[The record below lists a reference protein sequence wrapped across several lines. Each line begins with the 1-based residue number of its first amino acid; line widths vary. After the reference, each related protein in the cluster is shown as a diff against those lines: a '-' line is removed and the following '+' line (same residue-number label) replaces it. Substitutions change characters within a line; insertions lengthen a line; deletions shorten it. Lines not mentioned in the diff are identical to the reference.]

1 METEEGDYIIS
12 SDVGWALGLYHG
24 KDFEGG
30 RNFIQV
36 FYGTGAAE
44 NGMAII
50 TQPMGQVAP
59 NSFADQTQGVSLGLQ
74 MEVWW

>member
-1 METEEGDYIIS
+1 MPFDPQRTKQIYLE
-12 SDVGWALGLYHG
+12 
-24 KDFEGG
+24 KDCDGG

-36 FYGTGAAE
+36 FCGTRGVDR
-44 NGMAII
+44 GMAII

-74 MEVWW
+74 MEVWG